1 MTTGSDGASPE
12 PLASIAPEAATPQR
26 LRLGFSI
33 VDYGIVIAFVLLC
46 VALAILTPTFM
57 TSGNILNVGR
67 QVSIVAILAAGQTF
81 VILTAG
87 IDLSVGS
94 VLAVSGAVAAGVA
107 AAFGWG
113 PGILAGLLV
122 GASAGLFNG
131 LVITLLRVPD
141 FVATLAMLSIARG
154 ATLIYTGGEPI
165 GVAEGGL
172 RFLGAGT
179 IGPIP
184 VPIVVMLI
192 VFAVSIVVLRSTTIG
207 RYVYAT
213 GGNRRAAAFSG
224 IDINRVRVLVYVVSG
239 LLAGLAGVVLT
250 GRLATADPQA
260 GVGYELDSIAA
271 VVLGGTSLFGG
282 QGTVARTL
290 LGALILGVLSNG
302 MNLLDVSPFYQ
313 EVVKGIVIVIAVAFG
328 NLEQLRH
335 RVLGA

>member
-224 IDINRVRVLVYVVSG
+224 IDINRVRVLVYVISG

-271 VVLGGTSLFGG
+271 VDTDAAACVDGTGHVHVLYCPSTCHH
-282 QGTVARTL
+282 
-290 LGALILGVLSNG
+290 
-302 MNLLDVSPFYQ
+302 
-313 EVVKGIVIVIAVAFG
+313 VV
-328 NLEQLRH
+328 R
-335 RVLGA
+335 

>member
-1 MTTGSDGASPE
+1 MTTGSEQASPE
-12 PLASIAPEAATPQR
+12 PLASTAPEAATPARWR
-26 LRLGFSI
+26 LDISI
-33 VDYGIVIAFVLLC
+33 VDYGILIAFVLLC
-46 VALAILTPTFM
+46 VALAILTPTFL

-94 VLAVSGAVAAGVA
+94 VLALSGAVAAGVA
-107 AAFGWG
+107 ASVGWG
-113 PGILAGLLV
+113 PGIVAGLLV
-122 GASAGLFNG
+122 GAGAGLLSG
-131 LVITLLRVPD
+131 LAITLLLVPD

-154 ATLIYTGGEPI
+154 ATLIYTGGQPI

-184 VPIVVMLI
+184 VPIVVTLI
-192 VFAVSIVVLRSTTIG
+192 VFAISIVALRSTTFG

-224 IDINRVRVLVYVVSG
+224 IDIKRVRVLVYVVSG

-302 MNLLDVSPFYQ
+302 MNLLVVSPFLQ

-328 NLEQLRH
+328 NVEQLRH
-335 RVLGA
+335 RALGA

>member
-1 MTTGSDGASPE
+1 MTGSGRASPE
-12 PLASIAPEAATPQR
+12 PLTSGASTAAAPR
-26 LRLGFSI
+26 RWRLGVSI
-33 VDYGIVIAFVLLC
+33 VDYGILIAFVVLSA
-46 VALAILTPTFM
+46 ALALLTPTFL

-67 QVSIVAILAAGQTF
+67 QVSIVAVLAAGQTF

-94 VLAVSGAVAAGVA
+94 VLALSGAVAAGVA
-107 AAFGWG
+107 ASVGWA
-113 PGILAGLLV
+113 PGIVAGLLI
-122 GASAGLFNG
+122 GAGAGLLSG
-131 LVITLLRVPD
+131 LAITLLLVPD

-154 ATLIYTGGEPI
+154 ATLIYTGGQPI

-172 RFLGAGT
+172 RFLGGGT

-184 VPIVVMLI
+184 VPIIVMLV
-192 VFAVSIVVLRSTTIG
+192 VFAVSIVVLRSTTFG

-224 IDINRVRVLVYVVSG
+224 IDVNRVRVLVYVVSG

-302 MNLLDVSPFYQ
+302 MNLLDVSPFLQ

-335 RVLGA
+335 RALGA

>member
-1 MTTGSDGASPE
+1 MNTASPDAPPQTPTLGRE
-12 PLASIAPEAATPQR
+12 PAAR
-26 LRLGFSI
+26 RRFSVSI
-33 VDYGIVIAFVLLC
+33 VDYGIVIAFLLLC
-46 VALAILTPTFM
+46 VALAVLTPTFL
-57 TSGNILNVGR
+57 TSGNLLNVGR

-94 VLAVSGAVAAGVA
+94 VLALAGAVAAGVSA
-107 AAFGWG
+107 SFGWG
-113 PGILAGLLV
+113 PGIVAGLLV
-122 GASAGLFNG
+122 GGGAGLLNG
-131 LVITLLRVPD
+131 LAITLLLVPD

-154 ATLIYTGGEPI
+154 ATLIYTNGQPI
-165 GVAEGGL
+165 SVADGAM

-184 VPIVVMLI
+184 VPIVVTLV
-192 VFAVSIVVLRSTTIG
+192 VFAVAIVVLRKMTFG

-224 IDINRVRVLVYVVSG
+224 IDTNRVRVLVYVASG
-239 LLAGLAGVVLT
+239 LLAGIAGVVLT

-260 GVGYELDSIAA
+260 GVGYELDAIAA

-282 QGTVARTL
+282 EGSVARTL

-313 EVVKGIVIVIAVAFG
+313 EVVKGVVIVIAVALG

-335 RVLGA
+335 RTLGA

>member
-1 MTTGSDGASPE
+1 MTGSAGEVSPGPTTASA
-12 PLASIAPEAATPQR
+12 ASSRTKRRRPS
-26 LRLGFSI
+26 FSI
-33 VDYGIVIAFVLLC
+33 VDYGIVVAFVILC
-46 VALAILTPTFM
+46 VGLSILTPTFL
-57 TSGNILNVGR
+57 TSGNLLNVGR

-107 AAFGWG
+107 ANAGWG
-113 PGILAGLLV
+113 PGIAAGLLV
-122 GASAGLFNG
+122 GAGAGLLNG
-131 LVITLLRVPD
+131 LAITRLLVPD

-154 ATLIYTGGEPI
+154 ATLIYTGGQPI
-165 GVAEGGL
+165 SVAEGGL
-172 RFLGAGT
+172 RFLGAGE

-192 VFAVSIVVLRSTTIG
+192 VFAVSILVLRSTTFG
-207 RYVYAT
+207 RYIYAT

-224 IDINRVRVLVYVVSG
+224 IDVNRVRIQVYVVSG
-239 LLAGLAGVVLT
+239 ILAGLAGVVLT

-260 GVGYELDSIAA
+260 GVGYELDAIAA

-282 QGTVARTL
+282 EGTVARTL
-290 LGALILGVLSNG
+290 LGAFILGVLGNG

-313 EVVKGIVIVIAVAFG
+313 EVAKGVVIVIAVAFG

>member
-1 MTTGSDGASPE
+1 MSRQSA
-12 PLASIAPEAATPQR
+12 ARRRFSI
-26 LRLGFSI
+26 SI
-33 VDYGIVIAFVLLC
+33 VDYGILIAFLLLC
-46 VALAILTPTFM
+46 VALAVLTPTFL
-57 TSGNILNVGR
+57 TSGNLLNVGR

-94 VLAVSGAVAAGVA
+94 VLALAGAVAAGVSA
-107 AAFGWG
+107 SFGWG
-113 PGILAGLLV
+113 PGIVAGLLV
-122 GASAGLFNG
+122 GAGAGLLNG
-131 LVITLLRVPD
+131 LAITLLVVPD

-154 ATLIYTGGEPI
+154 ATLIYTDGQPI
-165 GVAEGGL
+165 SAADGAL

-184 VPIVVMLI
+184 VPIVVTLL
-192 VFAVSIVVLRSTTIG
+192 VFAVAIVVLRSMTFG

-224 IDINRVRVLVYVVSG
+224 IDTNRVRVLVYVISG
-239 LLAGLAGVVLT
+239 LLAAIAGVVLT

-260 GVGYELDSIAA
+260 GVGYELDAIAA

-282 QGTVARTL
+282 EGSVARTL

-313 EVVKGIVIVIAVAFG
+313 EVVKGVVIVIAVALG

-335 RVLGA
+335 RTLGA

>member
-1 MTTGSDGASPE
+1 MNTAPSAPQPTPALGGQA
-12 PLASIAPEAATPQR
+12 AARRRFSI
-26 LRLGFSI
+26 SI
-33 VDYGIVIAFVLLC
+33 VDYGIVIAFLVLC
-46 VALAILTPTFM
+46 VALAVLTPTFL
-57 TSGNILNVGR
+57 TSGNLLNVGR

-94 VLAVSGAVAAGVA
+94 VLALAGAVAAGVSA
-107 AAFGWG
+107 SFGWG
-113 PGILAGLLV
+113 PGIVAGLLV
-122 GASAGLFNG
+122 GGGAGLLNG
-131 LVITLLRVPD
+131 LAITLLLVPD

-154 ATLIYTGGEPI
+154 ATLIYTNGQPI
-165 GVAEGGL
+165 SVADGAM

-184 VPIVVMLI
+184 VPIVVTLI
-192 VFAVSIVVLRSTTIG
+192 VFAVAIVVLRSMTFG

-224 IDINRVRVLVYVVSG
+224 IDTNRVRVLVYVASG
-239 LLAGLAGVVLT
+239 LLAGIAGVVLT

-260 GVGYELDSIAA
+260 GVGYELDAIAA

-282 QGTVARTL
+282 EGSVARTL

-313 EVVKGIVIVIAVAFG
+313 EVVKGVVIVIAVALG

-335 RVLGA
+335 RTLGA

>member
-1 MTTGSDGASPE
+1 MNTAPSAPQPAPALGGQA
-12 PLASIAPEAATPQR
+12 AARRRFSI
-26 LRLGFSI
+26 SI
-33 VDYGIVIAFVLLC
+33 VDYGIVIAFLVLC
-46 VALAILTPTFM
+46 VALAVLTPTFL
-57 TSGNILNVGR
+57 TSGNLLNVGR

-94 VLAVSGAVAAGVA
+94 VLALAGAVAAGVSA
-107 AAFGWG
+107 SFGWG
-113 PGILAGLLV
+113 LGIVAGLLV
-122 GASAGLFNG
+122 GGGAGLLNG
-131 LVITLLRVPD
+131 LAITLLLVPD

-154 ATLIYTGGEPI
+154 ATLIYTNGQPI
-165 GVAEGGL
+165 SVADGAM

-184 VPIVVMLI
+184 VPIVVTLL
-192 VFAVSIVVLRSTTIG
+192 VFAVAIVVLRSMTFG

-224 IDINRVRVLVYVVSG
+224 IDTNRVRVLVYVASG
-239 LLAGLAGVVLT
+239 LLAGIAGVVLT

-260 GVGYELDSIAA
+260 GVGYELDAIAA

-282 QGTVARTL
+282 EGSVARTL

-313 EVVKGIVIVIAVAFG
+313 EVVKGVVIVIAVALG

-335 RVLGA
+335 RTLGA

>member
-1 MTTGSDGASPE
+1 MTAGSKHEPE
-12 PLASIAPEAATPQR
+12 PVEAAGSGTATATR
-26 LRLGFSI
+26 VSLGFSI
-33 VDYGIVIAFVLLC
+33 VDYGIVIAFVILC
-46 VALAILTPTFM
+46 VALSVLTPTFL
-57 TSGNILNVGR
+57 TSGNVLNVGR

-94 VLAVSGAVAAGVA
+94 VLALSGAVAAGVA
-107 AAFGWG
+107 ASAGWG
-113 PGILAGLLV
+113 PGIVAGLLV
-122 GASAGLFNG
+122 GAGAGLLNG
-131 LVITLLRVPD
+131 LAITRLLVPD

-154 ATLIYTGGEPI
+154 ATLIYTGGQPI
-165 GVAEGGL
+165 AVGDGGL
-172 RFLGAGT
+172 RFLGAGEL
-179 IGPIP
+179 GPIP

-192 VFAVSIVVLRSTTIG
+192 VFAVAIVVLRSTTLG

-224 IDINRVRVLVYVVSG
+224 INVNRVRILVYVVSG

-282 QGTVARTL
+282 EGTVARTL

-313 EVVKGIVIVIAVAFG
+313 EVVKGVVIVIAVAFG
-328 NLEQLRH
+328 NLDQLRH
-335 RVLGA
+335 RALGA

>member
-1 MTTGSDGASPE
+1 MNTASPE
-12 PLASIAPEAATPQR
+12 APQQTPALGREPAVRRRFSI
-26 LRLGFSI
+26 SI
-33 VDYGIVIAFVLLC
+33 VDYGIVIAFLLLC
-46 VALAILTPTFM
+46 VALAVLTPTFL
-57 TSGNILNVGR
+57 TSGNLLNVGR

-94 VLAVSGAVAAGVA
+94 VLALAGAVAAGVSA
-107 AAFGWG
+107 SFGWG
-113 PGILAGLLV
+113 PGIVAGLLV
-122 GASAGLFNG
+122 GGGAGLLNG
-131 LVITLLRVPD
+131 LAITLLLVPD

-154 ATLIYTGGEPI
+154 ATLIYTNGQPI
-165 GVAEGGL
+165 SVADGAM

-184 VPIVVMLI
+184 VPIVVTLV
-192 VFAVSIVVLRSTTIG
+192 VFAVAIVVLRSMTFG

-224 IDINRVRVLVYVVSG
+224 IDTNRVRVLVYVASG
-239 LLAGLAGVVLT
+239 LLAGIAGVVLT

-260 GVGYELDSIAA
+260 GVGYELDAIAA

-282 QGTVARTL
+282 EGSVARTL

-313 EVVKGIVIVIAVAFG
+313 EVVKGVVIVIAVALG

-335 RVLGA
+335 RTLGA

>member
-1 MTTGSDGASPE
+1 MNVPLPDPPPPVPARNE
-12 PLASIAPEAATPQR
+12 PPARRR
-26 LRLGFSI
+26 LVSVSI
-33 VDYGIVIAFVLLC
+33 VDYGIVIAFILLC
-46 VALAILTPTFM
+46 VALSFLTPTFL
-57 TSGNILNVGR
+57 TSGNLLNVGR

-94 VLAVSGAVAAGVA
+94 VLALAGAVAAGVSA
-107 AAFGWG
+107 SFGWG
-113 PGILAGLLV
+113 PGIVAGLLV
-122 GASAGLFNG
+122 GAGAGLLNG
-131 LVITLLRVPD
+131 LAITLLLVPD

-154 ATLIYTGGEPI
+154 ATLIYTNGQPI
-165 GVAEGGL
+165 GVADGPM
-172 RFLGAGT
+172 RSLGAGS

-184 VPIVVMLI
+184 VPIVVTLV
-192 VFAVSIVVLRSTTIG
+192 VFAVAIVVLRSMTFG

-224 IDINRVRVLVYVVSG
+224 IDTNRVRVLVYVVSG
-239 LLAGLAGVVLT
+239 LLAAIAGVVLT

-260 GVGYELDSIAA
+260 GVGYELDAIAA

-282 QGTVARTL
+282 EGSVARTL

-313 EVVKGIVIVIAVAFG
+313 EVVKGVVIVIAVALG

-335 RVLGA
+335 RAIGA

>member
-1 MTTGSDGASPE
+1 MNTLSPDAPQPALGRE
-12 PLASIAPEAATPQR
+12 PAAHRRFSI
-26 LRLGFSI
+26 SI
-33 VDYGIVIAFVLLC
+33 VDYGIVIAFLLLC
-46 VALAILTPTFM
+46 VALAVLTPTFL
-57 TSGNILNVGR
+57 TSGNLLNVGR

-94 VLAVSGAVAAGVA
+94 VLALAGAVAAGVSA
-107 AAFGWG
+107 SFGWG
-113 PGILAGLLV
+113 PGIVAGLLV
-122 GASAGLFNG
+122 GGGAGLLNG
-131 LVITLLRVPD
+131 LAITLLLVPD

-154 ATLIYTGGEPI
+154 ATLIYTNGQPI
-165 GVAEGGL
+165 SVADGAM

-184 VPIVVMLI
+184 VPIVVTLI
-192 VFAVSIVVLRSTTIG
+192 VFAVAIVVLRSMTFG

-224 IDINRVRVLVYVVSG
+224 IDTNRVRVLVYVASG
-239 LLAGLAGVVLT
+239 LLAGIAGVVLT

-260 GVGYELDSIAA
+260 GVGYELDAIAA

-282 QGTVARTL
+282 EGSVARTL

-313 EVVKGIVIVIAVAFG
+313 EVVKGVVIVIAVALG

-335 RVLGA
+335 RTLGA

>member
-1 MTTGSDGASPE
+1 MNTAPSAPQPAPALGGQA
-12 PLASIAPEAATPQR
+12 AARRRFSI
-26 LRLGFSI
+26 SI
-33 VDYGIVIAFVLLC
+33 VDYGIVIAFLVLC
-46 VALAILTPTFM
+46 VALAVLTPTFL
-57 TSGNILNVGR
+57 TSGNLLNVGR

-94 VLAVSGAVAAGVA
+94 VLALAGAVAAGVSA
-107 AAFGWG
+107 SFGWG
-113 PGILAGLLV
+113 PGIVAGLLV
-122 GASAGLFNG
+122 GGGAGLLNG
-131 LVITLLRVPD
+131 LAITLLLVPD

-154 ATLIYTGGEPI
+154 ATLIYTNGQPI
-165 GVAEGGL
+165 SVADGAM

-184 VPIVVMLI
+184 VPIVVTLL
-192 VFAVSIVVLRSTTIG
+192 VFAVAIVVLRSMTFG

-224 IDINRVRVLVYVVSG
+224 IDTNRVRVLVYVASG
-239 LLAGLAGVVLT
+239 LLAGIAGVVLT

-260 GVGYELDSIAA
+260 GVGYELDAIAA

-282 QGTVARTL
+282 EGSVARTL

-313 EVVKGIVIVIAVAFG
+313 EVVKGVVIVIAVALG

-335 RVLGA
+335 RTLGA

>member
-1 MTTGSDGASPE
+1 MNTTAADTPHQTTPPPPE
-12 PLASIAPEAATPQR
+12 GPAVR
-26 LRLGFSI
+26 RRLGISI
-33 VDYGIVIAFVLLC
+33 VDYGIFIAFVILC
-46 VALAILTPTFM
+46 VALAVLTPTFL
-57 TSGNILNVGR
+57 TSGNLLNVGR

-94 VLAVSGAVAAGVA
+94 VLALAGAAAAGVSA
-107 AAFGWG
+107 SFGWG
-113 PGILAGLLV
+113 PGIVAGLLI
-122 GASAGLFNG
+122 GAGAGLLNG
-131 LVITLLRVPD
+131 LAITLLLVPD

-154 ATLIYTGGEPI
+154 ATLIYTNGQPI
-165 GVAEGGL
+165 SVGDGAM

-184 VPIVVMLI
+184 VPIVVMLL
-192 VFAVSIVVLRSTTIG
+192 VFAVSIVVLRSMTFG

-224 IDINRVRVLVYVVSG
+224 IDTNRVRVLVYVVSG
-239 LLAGLAGVVLT
+239 LLAGIAGIVLT

-260 GVGYELDSIAA
+260 GVGYELDAIAA

-282 QGTVARTL
+282 EGSVARTL

-313 EVVKGIVIVIAVAFG
+313 EVVKGVVIVIAVALG

-335 RVLGA
+335 RTLGA

>member
-1 MTTGSDGASPE
+1 MNTAPSAPQPAPALGGQA
-12 PLASIAPEAATPQR
+12 AARRRFSI
-26 LRLGFSI
+26 SI
-33 VDYGIVIAFVLLC
+33 VDYGIVIAFLVLC
-46 VALAILTPTFM
+46 VALAVLTPTFL
-57 TSGNILNVGR
+57 TSGNLLNVGR

-94 VLAVSGAVAAGVA
+94 VLALAGAVAAGVSA
-107 AAFGWG
+107 SFGWG
-113 PGILAGLLV
+113 LGIVAGLLV
-122 GASAGLFNG
+122 GGGAGLLNG
-131 LVITLLRVPD
+131 LAITLLLVPD

-154 ATLIYTGGEPI
+154 ATLIYTNGQPI
-165 GVAEGGL
+165 SVADGAM

-184 VPIVVMLI
+184 VPIVVTLI
-192 VFAVSIVVLRSTTIG
+192 VFAVAIVVLRSMTFG

-224 IDINRVRVLVYVVSG
+224 IDTNRVRVLVYVASG
-239 LLAGLAGVVLT
+239 LLAGIAGVVLT

-260 GVGYELDSIAA
+260 GVGYELDAIAA

-282 QGTVARTL
+282 EGSVARTL

-313 EVVKGIVIVIAVAFG
+313 EVVKGVVIVIAVALG

-335 RVLGA
+335 RTLGA

>member
-1 MTTGSDGASPE
+1 MSIASPD
-12 PLASIAPEAATPQR
+12 APQPAPDRAAPPSQR
-26 LRLGFSI
+26 RPFSVSI
-33 VDYGIVIAFVLLC
+33 VDYGIVIAFLLLC
-46 VALAILTPTFM
+46 VALAVLTPTFL
-57 TSGNILNVGR
+57 TSGNLLNVGR

-94 VLAVSGAVAAGVA
+94 VLALAGAVAAGVSA
-107 AAFGWG
+107 SFGWG
-113 PGILAGLLV
+113 PGIVAGLLV
-122 GASAGLFNG
+122 GAGAGLLNG
-131 LVITLLRVPD
+131 LAITLLLVPD

-154 ATLIYTGGEPI
+154 ATLIYTNGQPI
-165 GVAEGGL
+165 GVAAGPM

-184 VPIVVMLI
+184 VPIVVTLG
-192 VFAVSIVVLRSTTIG
+192 VFAIAIVVLRSMTFG

-224 IDINRVRVLVYVVSG
+224 IDTNRVRVLVYVVSG
-239 LLAGLAGVVLT
+239 LLAAIAGVVLT

-260 GVGYELDSIAA
+260 GVGYELDAIAA

-282 QGTVARTL
+282 EGSVARTL

-313 EVVKGIVIVIAVAFG
+313 EVVKGVVIVIAVALG

-335 RVLGA
+335 RTLGA

>member
-1 MTTGSDGASPE
+1 MTTGSDQASPE
-12 PLASIAPEAATPQR
+12 PLASIVSEASMPPRSR
-26 LRLGFSI
+26 LRFSI
-33 VDYGIVIAFVLLC
+33 VDYGIVIAFVVLC
-46 VALAILTPTFM
+46 VALAVLTPTFM

-107 AAFGWG
+107 VNFGWG

-141 FVATLAMLSIARG
+141 FVATLAMLSIARA

-165 GVAEGGL
+165 AVSEGGL

-179 IGPIP
+179 FGPIP
-184 VPIVVMLI
+184 VPIAITLV
-192 VFAVSIVVLRSTTIG
+192 VFAVAIVVLRSTTFG

>member
-1 MTTGSDGASPE
+1 MNLASPD
-12 PLASIAPEAATPQR
+12 APQQTPALDREAAVR
-26 LRLGFSI
+26 RRFSISI
-33 VDYGIVIAFVLLC
+33 VDYGIVIAFLLLC
-46 VALAILTPTFM
+46 VALAILTPTFL
-57 TSGNILNVGR
+57 TSGNLLNVGR

-94 VLAVSGAVAAGVA
+94 VLALAGAVAAGVSA
-107 AAFGWG
+107 SFGWG
-113 PGILAGLLV
+113 PGIVAGLLV
-122 GASAGLFNG
+122 GGGAGLLNG
-131 LVITLLRVPD
+131 LAITLLLVPD

-154 ATLIYTGGEPI
+154 ATLIYTNGQPI
-165 GVAEGGL
+165 SVAEGPM

-184 VPIVVMLI
+184 VPIVVTLL
-192 VFAVSIVVLRSTTIG
+192 VFAVSIVVLRSMTFG

-224 IDINRVRVLVYVVSG
+224 IDTHRVRVLVYVVSG
-239 LLAGLAGVVLT
+239 LLAGIAGVVLT

-260 GVGYELDSIAA
+260 GVGYELDAIAA

-282 QGTVARTL
+282 EGSVARTL

-313 EVVKGIVIVIAVAFG
+313 EVVKGVVIVIAVALG

-335 RVLGA
+335 RTLGS